1 MTFSTDQTQQL
12 SCYIEDA
19 IVSHNRNIE
28 ILSALNLTLGEI
40 QYFTALNERKVT
52 S

>member
-28 ILSALNLTLGEI
+28 I
-40 QYFTALNERKVT
+40 F
-52 S
+52 